1 MKLEHIALTISKPA
15 DIKDFYLDILGMK
28 EAKNFILNKFLANR
42 IFNVDKEIS
51 VYLLQKDEI
60 SLEIFILS
68 GQNKQ
73 GFEHIC
79 LAVKDREKLIKDSL
93 KQNYE
98 CIRIER
104 DLFDLVFIKDRSGNI
119 FEIKDK
125 ESKKIKVKS

>member
-51 VYLLQKDEI
+51 VYVLQKDDI
-60 SLEIFILS
+60 SLEIFILP
-68 GQNKQ
+68 GQSKHS
-73 GFEHIC
+73 FEHIC
-79 LAVKDREKLIKDSL
+79 LAVKDRERLIKDSL

-104 DLFDLVFIKDRSGNI
+104 ELFDLVFIKDKSGNI
-119 FEIKDK
+119 FEIK
-125 ESKKIKVKS
+125 EG